1 MVPLGTIMTSRLH
14 GKRMLWVG
22 LAAGVLTGLGMLF
35 LTLLVVAMKHLVED
49 MLNALW

>member
-1 MVPLGTIMTSRLH
+1 MVPLGTIMTSRPH

-22 LAAGVLTGLGMLF
+22 LGILF
-35 LTLLVVAMKHLVED
+35 LVLLAVAMKHLEED